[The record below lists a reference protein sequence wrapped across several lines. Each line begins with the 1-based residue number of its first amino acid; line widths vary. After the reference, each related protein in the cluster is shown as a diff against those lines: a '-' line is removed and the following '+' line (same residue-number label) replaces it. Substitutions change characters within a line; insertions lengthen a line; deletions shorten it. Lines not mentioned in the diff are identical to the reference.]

1 MFTPILKK
9 PIMTIDE
16 AKELIEKLDHQQR
29 VLKRW
34 VRIHNGGY
42 NMNKLEEEDV
52 IDTVCQVMH
61 LSRSDVKGRKRHRK
75 FVLAR
80 QIIMYIINVRMNRST
95 TYTGSVVNRDHST
108 CIYSVN
114 SIKGSIELYKKR
126 NIDNQN
132 VVSTLR
138 ECEEKLSIQALV

>member
-34 VRIHNGGY
+34 VRIYNGGY
-42 NMNKLEEEDV
+42 KLEEEDV
-52 IDTVCQVMH
+52 IYTVCQIMH
-61 LSRSDVKGRKRHRK
+61 LSRSDVQGKKRNAK

-126 NIDNQN
+126 SIDNQN